1 MLVLVDEIYLL
12 FCEWACF
19 AVICYLWAKNILVT
33 NVFGWVTLTSAAKDN
48 SLSQYPKR
56 RSRERTLLD
65 MVRPV
70 KFHHKFR
77 VHFLKLER

>member
-19 AVICYLWAKNILVT
+19 AVMYYLWAKNILVT
-33 NVFGWVTLTSAAKDN
+33 IVFGWVTLISAANYN

-56 RSRERTLLD
+56 RSRERTLVD
-65 MVRPV
+65 MVRPS
-70 KFHHKFR
+70 
-77 VHFLKLER
+77 

>member
-1 MLVLVDEIYLL
+1 MKYIYY
-12 FCEWACF
+12 FVNEF
-19 AVICYLWAKNILVT
+19 AVMCYLQAKIILVT
-33 NVFGWVTLTSAAKDN
+33 NVFGWVTLISAANYN

-70 KFHHKFR
+70 KNSIPNSENIF
-77 VHFLKLER
+77 